1 VVQQGNFTDYQV
13 LRMSDAPAF
22 DVQIAAS
29 TRPPTGAGEIGTPPV
44 AAAVA
49 NAVYRL
55 SGRRVRRL
63 PLLENLG

>member
-1 VVQQGNFTDYQV
+1 
-13 LRMSDAPAF
+13 MSDAPAF
-22 DVQIAAS
+22 DVQIVAG

>member
-1 VVQQGNFTDYQV
+1 V

-22 DVQIAAS
+22 DVQIVAS

-49 NAVYRL
+49 NAL
-55 SGRRVRRL
+55 FSLTGRRVRRM
-63 PLLENLG
+63 PLLENLS